1 MPVMPV
7 AKTEVAKA
15 RRRDSAKI
23 PLAFASGSIGIR
35 GANREVPLW
44 GIRRR
49 RKRGERVNR
58 SKQWTEAPAI
68 PAAPTEIAGV
78 RRRDSNKKITCYCR

>member
-23 PLAFASGSIGIR
+23 PLAFASGSMVLL
-35 GANREVPLW
+35 ES
-44 GIRRR
+44 
-49 RKRGERVNR
+49 GERTERCPCGAFAEGEKEVNE
-58 SKQWTEAPAI
+58 SIEA
-68 PAAPTEIAGV
+68 
-78 RRRDSNKKITCYCR
+78 